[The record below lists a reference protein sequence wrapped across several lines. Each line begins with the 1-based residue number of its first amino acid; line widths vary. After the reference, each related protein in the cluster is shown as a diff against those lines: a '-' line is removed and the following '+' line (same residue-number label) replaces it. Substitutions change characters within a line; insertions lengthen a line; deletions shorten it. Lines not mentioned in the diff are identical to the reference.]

1 MSNYK
6 YVIAGGGLAADSA
19 VQGIREVDDSGSIAV
34 FSEEKDRPYNRPP
47 LSKGLWKGDP
57 IESVWRKGE
66 YRNTEIFTS
75 TRITAIDTSEKIVRT
90 RDGATHHYEKLLLA
104 TGGRPKTFPFGGD
117 EVIYFRTLE
126 DYRRLRSLTERGSDF
141 VVIGAGFIGSEV
153 AAALT
158 MNGKRVTMIF
168 PEDKIGARV
177 YPKGL
182 ASFLVSYYME
192 KGVNILSGESV
203 KGIEKKDGKM
213 HVKISGDEEVLADAI
228 VAGLGI
234 TPNDAI
240 ARVAGLLT
248 EDGILVDEM
257 LRTANQDI
265 YAAGDAANFPNYLL
279 GRRTRVEHE
288 DNANMMGLTAGH
300 NMAGRSEPYHHLPF
314 FYSDLF
320 DLGYEAAGDLDS
332 RLDTIEDWE
341 EEFRKGVI
349 YYLRDGLVR
358 GVLLWN
364 TWGKVDA
371 ARELIGS
378 GKKHSR
384 ESLKSLIRE

>member
-1 MSNYK
+1 MGNYK
-6 YVIAGGGLAADSA
+6 YIIAGGGLAGDSA

-34 FSEEKDRPYNRPP
+34 FSEERDSPYNRPP

-57 IESVWRKGE
+57 VESIWRKSG

-75 TRITAIDTSEKIVRT
+75 TRITAIAPSEKAVRT
-90 RDGATHHYEKLLLA
+90 QDGATHHYEKLLLA
-104 TGGRPKTFPFGGD
+104 TGGRPKTLPFGGTD
-117 EVIYFRTLE
+117 VIYFRTLE
-126 DYRRLRSLTERGSDF
+126 DYRKLRSLSERGSDF
-141 VVIGAGFIGSEV
+141 AVIGAGFIGSEV
-153 AAALT
+153 TAALA

-177 YPKGL
+177 YPEGL
-182 ASFLVSYYME
+182 ASFLASYYME
-192 KGVNILSGESV
+192 KGVNVLSGESV
-203 KGIEKKDGKM
+203 KGVENKGGKL
-213 HVKISGDEEVLADAI
+213 HVKISGDEEVVADAV

-234 TPNDAI
+234 IPNDAI
-240 ARVAGLLT
+240 ARLAGLLT

-257 LRTANQDI
+257 LRTADPDI
-265 YAAGDAANFPNYLL
+265 YAAGDAANFPNYVL
-279 GRRTRVEHE
+279 GRQTRVEHE

-314 FYSDLF
+314 FYTDLF
-320 DLGYEAAGDLDS
+320 DLGYEAVGDLDS
-332 RLDTIEDWE
+332 RLETVEDWK

-349 YYLRDGLVR
+349 YYLRDGLVK

-371 ARELIGS
+371 AREIISS
-378 GKKHSR
+378 GKKRSA